1 MDVITR
7 CAECLNQGLIN
18 WAMQNAPQDFSFG
31 AAYAAGVDV
40 ANGKSYIFNACTAAL
55 IACVVF
61 GLCGTISTVSALTL
75 GACSYFGRRVADE
88 SFNVMLPNLVRYFA
102 PNVLKPRPWLSF
114 GEIVIFYDIMPR
126 NPLA

>member
-1 MDVITR
+1 MDIVTR

-18 WAMQNAPQDFSFG
+18 WAMQNEPRDFSLG

-40 ANGKSYIFNACTAAL
+40 ANGKSYIFNACIAAL

-61 GLCGTISTVSALTL
+61 GLGGSISTMSALTL

-102 PNVLKPRPWLSF
+102 PNVLKPNPWLSF
-114 GEIVIFYDIMPR
+114 GDVVIFYDIMPR
-126 NPLA
+126 NPLG